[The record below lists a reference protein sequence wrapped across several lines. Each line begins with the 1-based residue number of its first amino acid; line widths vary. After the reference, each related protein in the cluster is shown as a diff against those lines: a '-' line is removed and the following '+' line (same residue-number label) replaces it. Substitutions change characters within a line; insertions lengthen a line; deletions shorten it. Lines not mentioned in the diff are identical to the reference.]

1 MILVFGALLRHLF
14 SLSSSFKYIG
24 LFVSSLKSLRF
35 FFSSNFFL
43 CSRIDLGYSHWKT
56 VVFEWWTLWKVYC
69 LGLPYCMFVFSM
81 WPGHVDFFCWCC
93 VSYEFL
99 DWLAQNSISS
109 HYEQG
114 FSLGCGGQM
123 WF

>member
-56 VVFEWWTLWKVYC
+56 VVLSGGLCGKYTVLALHIVCLFFQCGLGMWTS
-69 LGLPYCMFVFSM
+69 FV
-81 WPGHVDFFCWCC
+81 GV
-93 VSYEFL
+93 VSPMSF
-99 DWLAQNSISS
+99 
-109 HYEQG
+109 
-114 FSLGCGGQM
+114 
-123 WF
+123 